1 MDKIPTTMVHSGPN
15 DTDCNIYLKQ
25 FKSGHYVYVAA
36 LTSSPKGVGATE
48 EVNYCSIKKLSN
60 SFICLFFRFGG
71 IPAKHKD
78 ENLLIFLG
86 IIDILQSYR

>member
-36 LTSSPKGVGATE
+36 LTSSPKGMGATE

-60 SFICLFFRFGG
+60 SFICLFFSGLV
-71 IPAKHKD
+71 
-78 ENLLIFLG
+78 EFLPN
-86 IIDILQSYR
+86 IKMKTCSSF

>member
-15 DTDCNIYLKQ
+15 DTDCNMYLKQ

-36 LTSSPKGVGATE
+36 LTSSPKGVTE
-48 EVNYCSIKKLSN
+48 EVNYCSTKKTVKFIHM
-60 SFICLFFRFGG
+60 SFFFRFGG

>member
-48 EVNYCSIKKLSN
+48 EVNYCSTKKTVKFIHMSFFSGLVEFLPNIKTKTCS
-60 SFICLFFRFGG
+60 SF
-71 IPAKHKD
+71 
-78 ENLLIFLG
+78 
-86 IIDILQSYR
+86 